1 MIISISGLHG
11 TGKSVVSKTIA
22 KKLNKRYYSTGE
34 AFRDLAN
41 EKNMSLEEFTLYV
54 DKHPEI
60 DNELDDKIINLAKKG
75 NIVVESQLS
84 GYLLKDIADMKILLT
99 CPLKTR
105 VKRMAERDHTSYEE
119 KLKET
124 SLREK
129 SEHQRFKSL
138 YQIDLEDKEKVKTV
152 YDLIINTED
161 LTIEE
166 VVEKI
171 LNEINAHGE

>member
-1 MIISISGLHG
+1 MILSISGLHG
-11 TGKSVVSKTIA
+11 TGKSVVAKAIA
-22 KKLNKRYYSTGE
+22 EQLNKKYYSTGE

-60 DNELDDKIINLAKKG
+60 DNELDNKIIELAKKG

-84 GYLLKDIADMKILLT
+84 GHLLKDIANYKILLS
-99 CPLKTR
+99 CPIETR
-105 VKRMAERDHTSYEE
+105 VKRMADRDQTTYEE

-124 SLREK
+124 LLREK
-129 SEHQRFKSL
+129 SERDRFKIL
-138 YQIDLEDKEKVKTV
+138 YNIDLGDMEKAKKV
-152 YDLIINTED
+152 YDLIIDTGE

-166 VVEKI
+166 VTEKI
-171 LNEINAHGE
+171 ISEINKL